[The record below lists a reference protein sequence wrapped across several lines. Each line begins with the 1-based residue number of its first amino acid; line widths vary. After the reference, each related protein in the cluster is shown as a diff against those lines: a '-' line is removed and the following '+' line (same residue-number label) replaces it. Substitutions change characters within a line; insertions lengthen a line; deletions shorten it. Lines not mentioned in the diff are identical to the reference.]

1 MRKKVLLL
9 ALTTVLMSLCIP
21 AIAQQAYVKPKVLA
35 QYVIKIGDISEE
47 TMARPKGK
55 EDYTQNVY
63 QIPDGITFKELIF
76 GLPGIEK
83 NNLGRLVTK

>member
-1 MRKKVLLL
+1 M
-9 ALTTVLMSLCIP
+9 LMSLCIP

-35 QYVIKIGDISEE
+35 RYVIEIGDISEE

-63 QIPDGITFKELIF
+63 QLPDGITFKELIF

-83 NNLGRLVTK
+83 TIWAD